1 MTTAGPASLSNWPRK
16 KRTALALSA
25 AGLTVS
31 LADPLDQVADD
42 LGDELGVG
50 RTATAIGRGPV
61 ASGARPA
68 DARPGRHLRGDL
80 LQPCRSAT
88 RGPGLAWNTMFWGF
102 CFALVLGVG
111 SRPYLWRGQTT
122 PGSSE
127 DLDAPLARP
136 APGRR

>member
-1 MTTAGPASLSNWPRK
+1 MTSATSSESAGQQTAM
-16 KRTALALSA
+16 
-25 AGLTVS
+25 
-31 LADPLDQVADD
+31 
-42 LGDELGVG
+42 
-50 RTATAIGRGPV
+50 GRGPV

-102 CFALVLGVG
+102 CFALVLRVG

-127 DLDAPLARP
+127 DLDAPWHVRHLA
-136 APGRR
+136 GGEIVV